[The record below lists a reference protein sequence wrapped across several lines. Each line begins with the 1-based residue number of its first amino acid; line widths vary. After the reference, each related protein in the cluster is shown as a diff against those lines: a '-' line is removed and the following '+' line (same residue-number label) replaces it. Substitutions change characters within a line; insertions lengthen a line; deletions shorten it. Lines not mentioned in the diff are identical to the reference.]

1 MTWGAAN
8 SSFST
13 KLPCSYKT
21 QRHAEWTMRLKTCG
35 RPARCEM
42 RLDYEEV
49 KSSNF
54 LTSNCLLFPFKSQK
68 IYFKENM
75 LQIFLSSHKGLQ
87 VYNLRGLKS
96 QRVCFELPFYL
107 CSKNKSSRE
116 HQYAS
121 LFPVYG
127 KLMNFHDFSI
137 TFPSCYCW
145 NLFFKIMFIQASS
158 LMNH

>member
-1 MTWGAAN
+1 MQNEPWDWKHVADLQDEWDALRLWGGEIFQLSN
-8 SSFST
+8 IQLFI
-13 KLPCSYKT
+13 LT
-21 QRHAEWTMRLKTCG
+21 Q
-35 RPARCEM
+35 
-42 RLDYEEV
+42 
-49 KSSNF
+49 S
-54 LTSNCLLFPFKSQK
+54 LFPFKSQK

-87 VYNLRGLKS
+87 VYNLRGLES
-96 QRVCFELPFYL
+96 QRGHFELPFYL

-127 KLMNFHDFSI
+127 KWMNFHDFSI